1 MQEAYKVIMQVV
13 GLMTL
18 LTAAITIITFLVW
31 VIKLEFEWFF
41 GLNIFKWFGESASN
55 LKIKFASKL
64 VPIKMGI
71 DRANSSG
78 KIKVVKK
85 NVRLNEDME

>member
-1 MQEAYKVIMQVV
+1 MQEAYRIIMQVV

-18 LTAAITIITFLVW
+18 LTAAIVIITFLVW

-41 GLNIFKWFGESASN
+41 GLNIFKWFEEKANN

-64 VPIKMGI
+64 VPVKIGI
-71 DRANSSG
+71 DNANSSG
-78 KIKVVKK
+78 KIKTVKK
-85 NVRLNEDME
+85 NIRLNEDMK